1 MRKSIGMLPLLASVS
16 LLSACSDDSTT
27 DSANSEVANLPVA
40 VAAAVDS
47 TPSPTPDFNTDRNA
61 YFGDLHVHTMYS
73 FDAFIFGTTSSPDDA
88 YEFAKG
94 GTIVHPA
101 GFDMKL
107 QVPLDFYGVTDHA
120 FYIGVLREMADLSS
134 EISKHPIA
142 AGMSNL
148 GGAMQRGQKFT
159 EILQFMRSENGL
171 EINDPD
177 IRKTAWDDIV
187 AAANRHNDPGNFTSF
202 IGYEYT
208 ATAPDAGNLHR
219 NVIFRGDTAPE
230 LPFSRLDSSN
240 PENLW
245 QWMDNNRAAGFE
257 SLAIP
262 HNSNGSNGN
271 MFMLADSLGRPLDDA
286 YATQRIRNEPLVE
299 ISQVKGTSDTHP
311 ALSPNDEWADF
322 EIMPLRVASNLY
334 SEPNGSYVRQA
345 LLNGIQMQADQGFNP
360 YKFGVIGSSD
370 THNATYAGEEHDY
383 WSKVG
388 LRDADGVLRGSVP
401 LPEPTADGELYA
413 DTYFDTWSAAGL
425 AGVWAEENTRAS
437 IYDAFRRKETFGTS
451 GTRMKVRFFAG
462 YDLPSVEDPDVLGK
476 SYAGGVPMGGDLI
489 GEPGNSPSFFAW
501 VAKDPNSAP
510 LDRVQIIKGWIEDG
524 ETVEEVYDVACSAG
538 DVDPATYRCLDNGAR
553 VDITDCSIS
562 SDVGAAELRAG
573 WRDPNFDPGQHA
585 FYYVR
590 ALENPTCRWST
601 WDAIRAG
608 VEPNPELQP
617 TIQERVWSSPIWVTP
632 AQ

>member
-1 MRKSIGMLPLLASVS
+1 MMCIPYALIPALTYVVLIT
-16 LLSACSDDSTT
+16 ACSDNSSSSTGGPV
-27 DSANSEVANLPVA
+27 SEQMEVVET
-40 VAAAVDS
+40 
-47 TPSPTPDFNTDRNA
+47 TPALAPAQSPDFSSQRNA

-88 YEFAKG
+88 YEFARG

-120 FYIGVLREMADLSS
+120 FYIGVLREMANPNT
-134 EISKHPIA
+134 EISRHPIA
-142 AGMSNL
+142 SGMTSL
-148 GGAMQRGQKFT
+148 GGAVQRRSKFN
-159 EILQFMRSENGL
+159 EILAFMGSANGR
-171 EINDPD
+171 EINDPG
-177 IRKTAWDDIV
+177 IRKSAWDDIV
-187 AAANRHNDPGNFTSF
+187 AAANRHNDPGNFTTF
-202 IGYEYT
+202 IAYEYT
-208 ATAPDAGNLHR
+208 AASSDRGNLHR

-240 PENLW
+240 PEDLW
-245 QWMDNNRAAGFE
+245 DWMDNNRAQGIE

-262 HNSNGSNGN
+262 HNSNGSNGK
-271 MFMLADSLGRPLDDA
+271 MFMLTDNAGRPLDDA
-286 YATQRIRNEPLVE
+286 YADQRMRNEPLVE

-322 EIMPLRVASNLY
+322 EIMPLRVATNLY

-345 LLNGIQMQADQGFNP
+345 FLNGLKMQAEDGTNP

-383 WSKVG
+383 WSKIG
-388 LRDADGVLRGSVP
+388 LVDATGQLRGSVP
-401 LPEPTADGELYA
+401 LPEPGPNGDPYA
-413 DTYFDTWSAAGL
+413 DVYFDTWSAAGL
-425 AGVWAEENTRAS
+425 AGVWAEENTRTS

-462 YDLPSVEDPDVLGK
+462 YDLPDAEDPELLTK
-476 SYAGGVPMGGDLI
+476 AYRSGVSMGGDLI
-489 GEPGNSPSFFAW
+489 GEAGSAPNFVGW

-510 LDRVQIIKGWIEDG
+510 LDRIQIIKGWVENG
-524 ETVEEVYDVACSAG
+524 ETMEEVFDVACSG
-538 DVDPATYRCLDNGAR
+538 GPLDPATHRCPDNGAR
-553 VDITDCSIS
+553 VNISDCSIS
-562 SDVGAAELRAG
+562 SGVGASELRG
-573 WRDPNFDPGQHA
+573 NWRDPNFNPEQHA

-590 ALENPTCRWST
+590 GLENPTCRWST

-608 VEPNPELQP
+608 VAPHPDLQP

-632 AQ
+632 TQ